1 MQSRTARA
9 LVAVA
14 ALVAVVVLFVVLAGG
29 DDDGGG
35 ETTTQAQPATGTTA
49 PATGTEPEPEPEPA
63 EEPVPRIVV
72 EGGEPRGGV
81 ERLSFD
87 SGERVRFVVRSDVAD
102 EVHVHGYDVSRDVP
116 AGGSVRLGFPAS
128 IEGVFEVELE
138 GRGVQIA
145 ELRVSP

>member
-1 MQSRTARA
+1 VQSRTARA
-9 LVAVA
+9 LIAVA

-29 DDDGGG
+29 DDESSND
-35 ETTTQAQPATGTTA
+35 ATTA
-49 PATGTEPEPEPEPA
+49 TTRTETATETQTNTTRTVTVP
-63 EEPVPRIVV
+63 PVERIVV

-81 ERLSFD
+81 KRLSVD
-87 SGERVRFVVRSDVAD
+87 SGERVRFSVTSDVAD
-102 EVHVHGYDVSRDVP
+102 EVHVHGYDISRDVP
-116 AGGSVRLGFPAS
+116 AGGSVRFGFPAS

>member
-1 MQSRTARA
+1 VQSRTARA
-9 LVAVA
+9 LIAVA

-49 PATGTEPEPEPEPA
+49 PATGTEPEAEPEPA

-116 AGGSVRLGFPAS
+116 AGGSVRFGFPAS

>member
-1 MQSRTARA
+1 VQSRTARA
-9 LVAVA
+9 LIAVA

-29 DDDGGG
+29 DDESSND
-35 ETTTQAQPATGTTA
+35 ATTA
-49 PATGTEPEPEPEPA
+49 TTGTETATETQTTTTRTVTVP
-63 EEPVPRIVV
+63 PVERIVV

-81 ERLSFD
+81 KRLSFD
-87 SGERVRFVVRSDVAD
+87 SGERVRFSVTSDVAD
-102 EVHVHGYDVSRDVP
+102 EVHVHGYDVSHDVP
-116 AGGSVRLGFPAS
+116 AGGSVRFGFPAS